1 MQITSKSRLAEW
13 VLHPSCTP
21 GSPEEGEEEEEEGG
35 VTTMED
41 LTETEAGTDHG
52 GVVTVRG
59 RGMEGDM
66 TGITTTGTERA
77 GETAISEE
85 DTGEEDT
92 GDNIITVGHV
102 VQGVYQ
108 YFV

>member
-1 MQITSKSRLAEW
+1 
-13 VLHPSCTP
+13 
-21 GSPEEGEEEEEEGG
+21 
-35 VTTMED
+35 MED

-66 TGITTTGTERA
+66 TAITIGTERA
-77 GETAISEE
+77 GETGIS
-85 DTGEEDT
+85 EEDT

-102 VQGVYQ
+102 VQGVCQ

>member
-1 MQITSKSRLAEW
+1 MQITNKSRLAEW

-21 GSPEEGEEEEEEGG
+21 GSPGEEEEEEEGG

-77 GETAISEE
+77 GETGISEE

-102 VQGVYQ
+102 VQGVCQ